1 MTLIFE
7 LQRVNPS
14 EFRKKSQNRLL
25 RHPGFDILIMKTT
38 IQNGSFKEKLI
49 SFYNENIDSLHK
61 NDISYTA
68 KVRERGFK
76 NFEALNLPDRKNEL
90 WKNTDLTE
98 VLKQDFTKYLD
109 RTYQERDLDFM
120 FTCDVHNFKTDQI
133 SFLNGWHVRRS
144 ADISLLPQGVI
155 ICSLAEAFRKYPDLI
170 EKHYGQYA
178 DSGKDLFLAMNTAF
192 ARDGLFVYVPDNV
205 VLERPVQMISI
216 INHNENL
223 LIQNRNL
230 VILGK
235 NSKMTLVMC
244 DDSTNHQASFNNS
257 VTEVFLD
264 DNADFQHYKLQNL
277 NNYSTLLNSTWFN
290 QEAGSKLSTFAIT
303 LNGGMIRNYHNVKLN
318 GRGADAGVNG
328 LYLVDK
334 KQHVDNRVF
343 VEHAVPDCTSYELFK
358 GILDDEASA
367 VFNGH
372 VLVKK
377 DAQRTNAYQQNRN
390 ILLTDKATVN
400 TRPFLEIYADDVKC
414 SHGATVGQLDTEA
427 LFYLRSRGVCMA
439 SARLLLMYAFAAEV
453 IGKMSLEP
461 LMNRV
466 DEMVKQRL
474 RGELHICETCVLHCA
489 NQDKEIHF
497 DIDLSKI

>member
-1 MTLIFE
+1 MKVTL
-7 LQRVNPS
+7 
-14 EFRKKSQNRLL
+14 
-25 RHPGFDILIMKTT
+25 H
-38 IQNGSFKEKLI
+38 NGTFKENLLHLYDENTEFI
-49 SFYNENIDSLHK
+49 SRNDS
-61 NDISYTA
+61 SYTSA
-68 KVRERGFK
+68 IRSKGYDFFK
-76 NFEALNLPDRKNEL
+76 NLNFPDRKNEL
-90 WKNTDLTE
+90 WKNTDLSE
-98 VLKQDFTKYLD
+98 VLKQDFTKYLEMSD
-109 RTYQERDLDFM
+109 AGKDLDFM
-120 FTCDVHNFKTDQI
+120 FNCEIHNFKTDQV
-133 SFLNGWHVRRS
+133 SFLNGWFVS
-144 ADISLLPQGVI
+144 KASELSTMPDGVI
-155 ICSLAEAFRKYPDLI
+155 IGSLAEAFQKYPELI
-170 EKHYGQYA
+170 AKHYSRYA
-178 DSGKDLFLAMNTAF
+178 DAGKDLFMAMNTAF
-192 ARDGLFVYVPDNV
+192 MRDGLFVYIPDDV
-205 VLERPVQMISI
+205 VLEKPVQMISI
-216 INHNENL
+216 INHNEKL
-223 LIQNRNL
+223 LLQNRNL

-244 DDSTNHQASFNNS
+244 DDSTNHEASFSNS

-264 DNADFQHYKLQNL
+264 EGAQLEHYKLQNL
-277 NNYSTLLNSTWFN
+277 NNSSTLLNSTWFH
-290 QEAGSKLSTFAIT
+290 QEADSRLNTFAIT
-303 LNGGMIRNYHNVKLN
+303 LNGGLIRNYTNAKLN
-318 GRGADAGVNG
+318 GRGADANIHG
-328 LYLVDK
+328 LYLMDK

-343 VEHAVPDCTSYELFK
+343 VEHAVPDCTSNELFK
-358 GILDDEASA
+358 GILDDEATA

-414 SHGATVGQLDTEA
+414 SHGATVGQLDNEA
-427 LFYLRSRGVCMA
+427 LFYLKSRGICMA

-474 RGELHICETCVLHCA
+474 RGELHICQTCVLHCD